1 MKNMRSEVLL
11 AAEAHF
17 VGHIEKHRANA
28 EILAT
33 NAAGV
38 GNNGDVLEELE
49 KELAEVADY
58 HDKLEMLYTYMGL
71 DDVQLEAGRIP
82 ILGKRGQE

>member
-1 MKNMRSEVLL
+1 MKDMRSEVLL

-38 GNNGDVLEELE
+38 GNNGDILEELE

-58 HDKLEMLYTYMGL
+58 HDKLEMLYTYMDL
-71 DDVQLEAGRIP
+71 EKVQKERGRSP
-82 ILGKRGQE
+82 ILNRRT

>member
-1 MKNMRSEVLL
+1 MKNMRSEILL

-17 VGHIEKHRANA
+17 VGHIEKHRLNA
-28 EILAT
+28 EVLAT

-38 GNNGDVLEELE
+38 GNNGDILEELE

-71 DDVQLEAGRIP
+71 EDVQLETGRTP
-82 ILGKRGQE
+82 ILGRKE

>member
-38 GNNGDVLEELE
+38 GNNGDILEELE
-49 KELAEVADY
+49 KELAEIADY
-58 HDKLEMLYTYMGL
+58 HDKLEALYTYMGL
-71 DDVQLEAGRIP
+71 EDVQLEAGRSP
-82 ILGKRGQE
+82 LLYYPFK

>member
-1 MKNMRSEVLL
+1 MKNMRSEILL

-38 GNNGDVLEELE
+38 GNNGDILEELE

-58 HDKLEMLYTYMGL
+58 HDKLEMLYEYMDL
-71 DDVQLEAGRIP
+71 DSVHQETDRQPLLHKP
-82 ILGKRGQE
+82 KR

>member
-1 MKNMRSEVLL
+1 MKNMRSEILL

-38 GNNGDVLEELE
+38 GNNGDILEELE

-58 HDKLEMLYTYMGL
+58 HDKLEMLYIYMGL
-71 DDVQLEAGRIP
+71 EDVQEEQGRTP
-82 ILGKRGQE
+82 ILQRKG

>member
-1 MKNMRSEVLL
+1 MKDMRSEVLL

-38 GNNGDVLEELE
+38 GNNGDILEELE

-58 HDKLEMLYTYMGL
+58 HDKLEMLYTYMDL
-71 DDVQLEAGRIP
+71 EKVQEEKGRSP
-82 ILGKRGQE
+82 ILNRRT

>member
-1 MKNMRSEVLL
+1 MRSEILL

-38 GNNGDVLEELE
+38 GNNGDILEELE

-58 HDKLEMLYTYMGL
+58 HDKLEALYTYMGL
-71 DDVQLEAGRIP
+71 EDVQLEQGRLP
-82 ILGKRGQE
+82 LLHNPNT

>member
-38 GNNGDVLEELE
+38 GNNGDILEELE

-58 HDKLEMLYTYMGL
+58 HDKLEALYTYMGL
-71 DDVQLEAGRIP
+71 DAVQLEASRLP
-82 ILGKRGQE
+82 LLHKPKN

>member
-1 MKNMRSEVLL
+1 MKNMRSEILL

-38 GNNGDVLEELE
+38 GNNGDILEELE

-58 HDKLEMLYTYMGL
+58 HDKLEMLYRYMDL
-71 DDVQLEAGRIP
+71 DNVQSEAGRQP
-82 ILGKRGQE
+82 LLYNPKG

>member
-38 GNNGDVLEELE
+38 GNSGDILEELE
-49 KELAEVADY
+49 KELAEIADY
-58 HDKLEMLYTYMGL
+58 HDKLEALYTYMGL
-71 DDVQLEAGRIP
+71 EDVQLEAGRSP
-82 ILGKRGQE
+82 LLYYPFK

>member
-1 MKNMRSEVLL
+1 L

-38 GNNGDVLEELE
+38 GNNGDILEELE

-58 HDKLEMLYTYMGL
+58 HDKLSMLYTYMDL
-71 DDVQLEAGRIP
+71 DAVHKEEGRLP
-82 ILGKRGQE
+82 LLHDPR